1 MPYIY
6 EDRISQQDF
15 EKMLSKALNCTKK
28 SYEKMSTSGLA
39 HVKENYSFNNFEK
52 KWVNKIDEVVEK
64 YGSWETRKNYSKWTL
79 KEVA

>member
-1 MPYIY
+1 
-6 EDRISQQDF
+6 
-15 EKMLSKALNCTKK
+15 
-28 SYEKMSTSGLA
+28 MSTSGLA